1 MKIVERPRCVRLKR
15 RWACRLV
22 SECTGNS
29 MLRRTSPGSRTFWW
43 SPVTKS
49 HASTVLTVPSVAH
62 SVNEA
67 SSATAR
73 VIIGP
78 AGSDIQMLP
87 PTVAEFHTLKEE
99 RKYSQLTRISGLARQ
114 LSGGT
119 NAYSSAT
126 VPRGPD
132 TEMSRADLQ

>member
-1 MKIVERPRCVRLKR
+1 
-15 RWACRLV
+15 
-22 SECTGNS
+22 
-29 MLRRTSPGSRTFWW
+29 
-43 SPVTKS
+43 
-49 HASTVLTVPSVAH
+49 
-62 SVNEA
+62 
-67 SSATAR
+67 
-73 VIIGP
+73 
-78 AGSDIQMLP
+78 MLP

-126 VPRGPD
+126 VHVAPD